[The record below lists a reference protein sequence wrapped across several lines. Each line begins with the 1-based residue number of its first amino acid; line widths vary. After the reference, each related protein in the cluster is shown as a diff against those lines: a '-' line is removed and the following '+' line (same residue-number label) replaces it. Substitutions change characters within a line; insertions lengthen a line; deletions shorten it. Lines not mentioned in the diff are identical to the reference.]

1 MSIQYLLPP
10 SPLKKKKKANP
21 RHGLFW
27 CVHDCKRSGGN
38 QSLEIENSFFDEC
51 GDGQF
56 DLSYAS
62 EGNVKLITCRLE
74 RKRNRSCPSRKK

>member
-1 MSIQYLLPP
+1 M
-10 SPLKKKKKANP
+10 
-21 RHGLFW
+21 
-27 CVHDCKRSGGN
+27 
-38 QSLEIENSFFDEC
+38 EIENSFFDEC